1 VPNGPIPFVVSQTS
15 PPDEKIDLFHS
26 LFRGRDDTYPQRFES
41 CRTEKAG
48 YRPACGGTAASP
60 RSSKPVRRTPAIVA
74 AACVLAAVWFWLLN
88 PSRPDRWA
96 VASDALNETR
106 HVLVR
111 LPDGY
116 ATTSRTYPLV
126 VLLDGGDRRQHSAE
140 VPLYSRSVAALGTLE
155 RDGLAP
161 MILVG
166 IENRNRVHD
175 MTPVE
180 RPDIYVGGGGALA
193 FLRFI
198 ETELVPFVEARW
210 RVGPTRILYG
220 ESYGGLF
227 VLDALARG
235 RRVFSDYIA
244 VSPTVGVWP
253 EGLAAALHQ
262 RMSADT
268 SRATPA
274 PDTQSTSSVFIIY
287 GEKDAPLVTDQ
298 MPSIAR
304 LIESKRP
311 AVLRF
316 GVEMLPGAGHNPP
329 GSLERG
335 LRFVL
340 DARR

>member
-1 VPNGPIPFVVSQTS
+1 M
-15 PPDEKIDLFHS
+15 
-26 LFRGRDDTYPQRFES
+26 
-41 CRTEKAG
+41 
-48 YRPACGGTAASP
+48 
-60 RSSKPVRRTPAIVA
+60 RRTLAIGA
-74 AACVLAAVWFWLLN
+74 GACVLVAVSFWLLN

-96 VASDALNETR
+96 VPSDALNETR

-111 LPDGY
+111 LPSGY
-116 ATTSRTYPLV
+116 ATSPRTYPLV
-126 VLLDGGDRRQHSAE
+126 VLLDGGDTRQHSAD
-140 VPLYSRSVAALGTLE
+140 VPLYSRSVATLATLE

-166 IENRNRVHD
+166 VENRNRVRD

-180 RPDIYVGGGGALA
+180 RPDIYVGGGGAPA

-227 VLDALARG
+227 VLDAIARG
-235 RRVFSDYIA
+235 RRIFSDYIA

-268 SRATPA
+268 SRATRA
-274 PDTQSTSSVFIIY
+274 ADAHSTSSVFIIY
-287 GEKDAPLVTDQ
+287 GEKDASLVTDH

-304 LIESKRP
+304 LIESERP
-311 AVLRF
+311 AALRF
-316 GVEMLPGAGHNPP
+316 GVEILPRAGHNPP

-340 DARR
+340 DTGK